1 MPLLVLAQQAAT
13 ASDDASGRLSMV
25 ITALVVLA
33 VLIAV
38 ATVVFWRLTRP
49 EPVEPAMRW
58 TGPSVGESATA
69 AAPSPAPSA
78 AAAPTAAPSAKAPN
92 VTAPNVTAPNV
103 TAPDGAVTSP
113 RPEARAEQ
121 PRTAG

>member
-49 EPVEPAMRW
+49 EPAEPAMHW
-58 TGPSVGESATA
+58 SGSPVDEPPTA
-69 AAPSPAPSA
+69 AAP
-78 AAAPTAAPSAKAPN
+78 N
-92 VTAPNVTAPNV
+92 V
-103 TAPDGAVTSP
+103 S
-113 RPEARAEQ
+113 
-121 PRTAG
+121 

>member
-69 AAPSPAPSA
+69 AAPT
-78 AAAPTAAPSAKAPN
+78 AAAPTK
-92 VTAPNVTAPNV
+92 APNVTAPNV

>member
-1 MPLLVLAQQAAT
+1 
-13 ASDDASGRLSMV
+13 MV

-49 EPVEPAMRW
+49 EATEPAMRW
-58 TGPSVGESATA
+58 TGAPQEPTDATAPSATA
-69 AAPSPAPSA
+69 PSATPTGSAPSA
-78 AAAPTAAPSAKAPN
+78 TPTGAAPTGAAE
-92 VTAPNVTAPNV
+92 T
-103 TAPDGAVTSP
+103 P
-113 RPEARAEQ
+113 RPEVRTEQ